1 MTKLTKPGLL
11 LVIIGSLIGL
21 IFNIAFSL
29 SKEVNLFFSAISGI
43 GGLLSLIGILLII
56 IGGKEFGERHKKFV
70 IYALILF
77 ILSIIIPGIVVA
89 GLLFTF
95 ISTMSN
101 GGDFNAIQNIFYVI
115 PLASIIGG
123 LAYILLLYEL
133 ENKIGR
139 YILYSAFVVTIIV
152 SIVLSLNIGAAWNDT
167 LANID
172 FENISPSDPELTQKM
187 DEFTQQ
193 ISLTG
198 LYSIPSSILMLIALI
213 IPYKRITSGELVP
226 ITAGYSKS
234 SKCPNCGWD
243 ISPDTGECPH
253 CNFKINI

>member
-1 MTKLTKPGLL
+1 MSKLTKPGLL
-11 LVIIGSLIGL
+11 LVIMGSLIGL
-21 IFNIAFSL
+21 ISNIVFSL
-29 SKEVNLFFSAISGI
+29 SQEANLFFSAISGI

-56 IGGKEFGERHKKFV
+56 IGGKEFGERHKKFT

-77 ILSIIIPGIVVA
+77 IMSVIIPVIVVA
-89 GLLFTF
+89 GIVFTF

-101 GGDFNAIQNIFYVI
+101 GGDFNAIQNIFYII

-139 YILYSAFVVTIIV
+139 YVLYSTFVVTIVV
-152 SIVLSLNIGAAWNDT
+152 SVVLSLNIGTVWNET
-167 LANID
+167 LANTD
-172 FENISPSDPELTQKM
+172 FENISPTDPEFTENM
-187 DEFTQQ
+187 DEFTQR

-198 LYSIPSSILMLIALI
+198 LYSIPNSILMLIALI

-226 ITAGYSKS
+226 ITAGSSKS

-243 ISPDTGECPH
+243 ISPGTNECPH
-253 CNFKINI
+253 CNFKINF